1 MVFRPRVG
9 PTVVALIMI
18 AIMISLGIWQV
29 HRLAWKTDLLATI
42 AARIN
47 GPAVPLPATLADP
60 SNWAFRSVNLTGYF
74 DPDHALWLYGRT
86 YDGKAGIHLLVPL
99 IRAEGNPVLVDR
111 GFVPF
116 EQGSKLANFKP
127 VFDPHRLVPPVHDSE
142 IGDLLLRRGSV
153 EISGVVRLPEGGG
166 LFTPPNQPDRNI
178 WYSVNMP
185 DMSKQL
191 GMPLAP
197 IYIAEKPGDNPNLGI
212 QFDWPAA
219 TGGTEGTGIP
229 NDHRSY
235 AIFWYSMA
243 VVLAGIY
250 VISSVSR
257 TPK

>member
-1 MVFRPRVG
+1 MMGFRPRFW
-9 PTVVALIMI
+9 PTLVALVMI
-18 AIMISLGIWQV
+18 AIMISLGTWQV
-29 HRLAWKTDLLATI
+29 HRLAWKTELLATI
-42 AARIN
+42 AARMN
-47 GPAVPLPATLADP
+47 GVAVPLPAAISDP
-60 SNWAFRSVNLTGYF
+60 SEWKFRHVHTEGHF
-74 DPDHALWLYGRT
+74 APDHALWLYGRT

-99 IRAEGNPVLVDR
+99 IRPEGDAILIDR

-116 EQGSKLANFKP
+116 EHGSELAGFEP
-127 VFDPHRLVPPVHDSE
+127 AFDVPGQPTEVDG
-142 IGDLLLRRGSV
+142 I
-153 EISGVVRLPEGGG
+153 VRQPEPGG
-166 LFTPPNQPDRNI
+166 LFVPSNQPDRNI
-178 WYSVNMP
+178 WYSVDMP

-191 GMPLAP
+191 GIPLAS
-197 IYIAEKPGDNPNLGI
+197 IYLAEKAGGHPHSGV

-250 VISSVSR
+250 VMSSLRR